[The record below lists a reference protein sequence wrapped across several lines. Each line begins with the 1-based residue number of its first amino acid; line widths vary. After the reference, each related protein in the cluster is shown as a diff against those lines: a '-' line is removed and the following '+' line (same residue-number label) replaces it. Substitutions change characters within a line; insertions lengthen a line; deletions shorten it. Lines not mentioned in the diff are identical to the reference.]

1 MMGSIFAKTQESAA
15 PKFTVKDEKTGL
27 DKLMVKYRGQASK
40 EFQQEFY
47 GGIKKGTV
55 AEGVAFAAPCTGSAQ
70 DVIDNYCGS
79 LRSAL
84 TYGGSKDIK
93 ELQRKAEFVRST
105 SSFMKV
111 CIFIVLIFFL

>member
-1 MMGSIFAKTQESAA
+1 MCIFFLVTRFSIFAKTQESAA
-15 PKFTVKDEKTGL
+15 PKFVVKDEKTGL

-40 EFQQEFY
+40 EFQTEFY
-47 GGIKKGTV
+47 GGMKKGTV

-70 DVIDNYCGS
+70 DIIDNYCGS

-93 ELQRKAEFVRST
+93 YVHLLYQHA
-105 SSFMKV
+105 
-111 CIFIVLIFFL
+111 FFLENCNAKPNL